1 MKSSLPGFKTN
12 DGLLKQGI
20 QSDFLTFISS
30 IVLQNRKNTALE
42 LPKGVWVFYKMAE
55 HLFPDPGRF
64 SKMAAKLSQ
73 KTASNKAFNC

>member
-1 MKSSLPGFKTN
+1 MKSSLPGLKRN

-20 QSDFLTFISS
+20 QPDLLTFISS

-55 HLFPDPGRF
+55 HSFPDPGRF
-64 SKMAAKLSQ
+64 SKMAAELFQ
-73 KTASNKAFNC
+73 KTASNKAF